1 MNQDRG
7 VAGMSTRAAP
17 WLAWSLVALSVALVV
32 GGIMLARTTT
42 ESPAP
47 ELPYG
52 SVGDADS
59 VVLSLA
65 TVLTFSVVGAIVA
78 SRHPRN
84 IIGWIFCTV
93 GLVTGLDALTRSYAE
108 FWLASGWGSR
118 NLGETAA
125 WFATGRGPSKLLP

>member
-1 MNQDRG
+1 MLVECCRDRG
-7 VAGMSTRAAP
+7 SNESGSRSRRDEHP
-17 WLAWSLVALSVALVV
+17 RGPLASLVAGGTLVALVV

-42 ESPAP
+42 ESPLL

-84 IIGWIFCTV
+84 IIDRIF
-93 GLVTGLDALTRSYAE
+93 
-108 FWLASGWGSR
+108 
-118 NLGETAA
+118 
-125 WFATGRGPSKLLP
+125 